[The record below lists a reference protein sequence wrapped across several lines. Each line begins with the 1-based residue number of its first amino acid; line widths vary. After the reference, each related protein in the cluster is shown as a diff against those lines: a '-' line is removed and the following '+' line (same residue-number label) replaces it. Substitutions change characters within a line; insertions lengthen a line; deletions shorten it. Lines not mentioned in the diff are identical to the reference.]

1 MAIYT
6 FNIFKLT
13 KKLSLKTKQPGEYI
27 RKLARKRKL
36 SAVIRYFL
44 AAGVSIATVWLFI
57 IYSTSSAAIL
67 ILLAGIGSSYYLYR
81 SGKYFQKRA
90 LDARRGAKAETDVAD
105 LLDVLQLKRWQIEY
119 NLRIQRWGDA
129 DIVLHSPKGKWYVV
143 DVKSHGGT
151 KISESGRLRRRYG
164 KNIYDFREGDLIHK
178 VKGQAKEVRKL
189 KGVNWVTA
197 ILCFTRGGVNII
209 GDELNGIYVV
219 DSRNLVD
226 ILLRLDK

>member
-1 MAIYT
+1 
-6 FNIFKLT
+6 LST
-13 KKLSLKTKQPGEYI
+13 KIKKPGEYI

-36 SAVIRYFL
+36 SAMIRYFL

-57 IYSTSSAAIL
+57 IFGTSSAGIL
-67 ILLAGIGSSYYLYR
+67 FLLVGISGSYYLYR
-81 SGKYFQKRA
+81 SGKYFQQRA

-105 LLDVLQLKRWQIEY
+105 LLYVLESQKWQIEY

-129 DIVLHSPKGKWYVV
+129 DIVLHSPKDKWYVV

-151 KISESGRLRRRYG
+151 KISEDGRLRRRYG

-189 KGVNWVTA
+189 KGIDWVTA
-197 ILCFTRGGVNII
+197 ILCFTRGGVNIP
-209 GDELNGIYVV
+209 DSELNGIYVV
-219 DSRNLVD
+219 DAKKLVD